1 LKTER
6 PWVAPSRPDEREFDM
21 GVVLTV
27 LVVVLVVA
35 AILYLLRRA

>member
-1 LKTER
+1 
-6 PWVAPSRPDEREFDM
+6 VATDEREIDM
-21 GVVLTV
+21 GIVLTV